1 MFRRDYL
8 VKQLETFGK
17 ALALAIGQ
25 RKRNEIEAYE
35 RSFAELTQTYA
46 GISVKDLG
54 HMATHEF
61 NQLLEDGEVS
71 KKKIFAALLFEY
83 YLQMGDS
90 LGAAEQLAAGQRC
103 LLLYQNIS
111 EDISSGA
118 YDLDV
123 HYKLQV
129 LKENLS

>member
-8 VKQLETFGK
+8 VKQLETFGR
-17 ALALAIGQ
+17 ALALSIGQ

-46 GISVKDLG
+46 GRSVKDLG
-54 HMATHEF
+54 QMTTHEF
-61 NQLLEDGEVS
+61 NQLLAEGDIT

-83 YLQMGDS
+83 YLQ
-90 LGAAEQLAAGQRC
+90 LGAGAVDNDQMAVGQRC
-103 LLLYQNIS
+103 LLLYKNIC
-111 EDISSGA
+111 EDISSEA

-129 LKENLS
+129 LKEHLS